1 MKTKAITEGAMLCA
15 LAVIIALF
23 SSYVPFL
30 LLLFFLIP
38 VPMVILAEKQGFKV
52 TLIAGLAATLILFM
66 FMDPLTAGGYG
77 IYMIFVGCSLGYMY
91 YKRKDGFL
99 KLAAAYAGI
108 FAAII
113 LIIILLQVLTG
124 QNFVAMLTETIDTSS
139 AQVMDVYRSLG
150 AFPEE
155 QLSLLQTAV
164 DQMKET
170 MKMVIPLAFLI
181 SPFFIG
187 WANVLI
193 SDTILKRMRL
203 QVKPLPQLSKWRLP
217 RSFKNFLIMVV
228 IILLVID
235 LAHIDTIPAVYTYTL
250 MMIIYLLYF
259 LMGISFV
266 YWLIN
271 RKRAKESMGLKIL
284 IVVLCLFIPYISYI
298 ISFVGVADIYIDVRK
313 FIENRDGTN
322 I

>member
-1 MKTKAITEGAMLCA
+1 MLCA
-15 LAVIIALF
+15 LAVVIALF

-52 TLIAGLAATLILFM
+52 TLIASLAATLILLM
-66 FMDPLTAGGYG
+66 FMDPLTAASYG
-77 IYMIFVGCSLGYMY
+77 IYMIFVGCGLGYMY

-99 KLAAAYAGI
+99 KLAVAYCGV
-108 FAAII
+108 FAALI
-113 LIIILLQVLTG
+113 LMLVLLQVLTG

-150 AFPEE
+150 AFPED

-170 MKMVIPLAFLI
+170 MKMVIPLAFLVA
-181 SPFFIG
+181 PFFIG
-187 WANVLI
+187 WVNVLV
-193 SDTILKRMRL
+193 SDVILKRMRMP
-203 QVKPLPQLSKWRLP
+203 VNPLLPLSRWRLP
-217 RSFKNFLIMVV
+217 RSFKNFLILVV
-228 IILLVID
+228 IALLVID
-235 LAHIDTIPAVYTYTL
+235 LAHIDAIPAVYTYTL

-266 YWLIN
+266 FWLIN
-271 RKRAKESMGLKIL
+271 RKRTKESMGFKIL
-284 IVVLCLFIPYISYI
+284 IVVLCLLIPYISYI

-322 I
+322 L